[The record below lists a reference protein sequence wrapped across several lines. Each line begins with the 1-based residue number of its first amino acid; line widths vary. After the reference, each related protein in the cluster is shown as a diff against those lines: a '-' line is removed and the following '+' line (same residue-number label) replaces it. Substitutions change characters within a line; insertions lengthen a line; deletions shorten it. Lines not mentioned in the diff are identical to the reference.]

1 MRWALRI
8 TQPFLALEKA
18 SNFAS
23 REFLGPIFPRVEK
36 VVFRALK
43 NYDIHAT
50 AAAAVLAILKGKI
63 PAVKTII
70 TQLTGGGDE
79 TVC

>member
-43 NYDIHAT
+43 NYDIHA
-50 AAAAVLAILKGKI
+50 AVLAILKGKI